1 MFREIP
7 SPVPA
12 FRGFRVRT
20 FRQARAALAERTLRG
35 RVFHFVPWKG
45 VAGVF
50 LPAHEF
56 PADAAALEAAWAGAS
71 APLPHPPGPGE
82 ALLFGEI
89 LRVRPLFAGAED
101 TWREGGELFLAYRRR
116 PDAEALAA
124 RVEAFRRGALLARAE
139 AILAGWEG
147 RLARRPAGLAVWPRL
162 RNRTLG
168 QCMRSGE
175 IRLNPRLADWPAGI
189 LEETL
194 AHEAAHLL
202 EFNHSPR
209 FWRALGA
216 LLPDWLPR
224 SLVHYLA

>member
-7 SPVPA
+7 SPVPD

-20 FRQARAALAERTLRG
+20 FRQTRAALSERTLRG
-35 RVFHFVPWKG
+35 RVFHFVPWKR
-45 VAGVF
+45 VVGVF

-56 PADAAALEAAWAGAS
+56 PAEADALEAAWAEAGA
-71 APLPHPPGPGE
+71 PPPHPPEPGE
-82 ALLFGEI
+82 TLCLGQI

-101 TWREGGELFLAYRRR
+101 AWREGGDLFLAYRRK
-116 PDAEALAA
+116 PDASTLAA
-124 RVEAFRRGALLARAE
+124 RVEAFRRDALLSRAQ
-139 AILAGWEG
+139 AILTGWG
-147 RLARRPAGLAVWPRL
+147 DRLPRKPTGLAVWPRL

-168 QCMRSGE
+168 QCLRTGE
-175 IRLNPRLADWPAGI
+175 IRLNPRLADWPEAI